1 MIPRWPSPTR
11 RRTARV
17 AHTTR
22 TASTTRTTR
31 AGRVAALTVTALTAA
46 LVQPLAAGAATP
58 PAPPSDAK
66 LAKTAARND
75 LTREQFY
82 FVLPDRFANGSTAN
96 DRGGLTGSRLATG
109 YDPTDKGFYQG
120 GDLKGLTG
128 KLDYIKGL
136 GTTAIWLAPIFKNA
150 PVQGTGA
157 DASAGYHG
165 YWITD
170 FTQVD
175 PHFGTNQDLETLI
188 TKAHAK
194 GLKVFFDVIT
204 NHTADV
210 VDYEQKS
217 YDYLSKGAFPYLTKD
232 GRPFD
237 DVDYAGTGTF
247 PKVDADSFPRTPLVP
262 ATKKNAKVPSWLN
275 DPTMYHN
282 RGDSTWAGE
291 SATYGDFVGLDDLWT
306 ERPEVVSGMEKIYER
321 WVRDFDIDG
330 FRIDTVKHVNMEF
343 WTRWATALDA
353 YAAKKGRD
361 DFFMFGEVYSADT
374 SVTSPY
380 VTQGR
385 LDSTLDFPF
394 QDAARSYASQGGSA
408 RKLASVFG
416 DDYKYTTGKANA
428 YEQVTF
434 LGNHDMGRIGSL
446 LRQDNPQATDT
457 QLLTKDRLANELMFL
472 SRGNPVVYYGD
483 EQGFTGAGG
492 DKDARQP
499 MFASKITDY
508 LDDDELGTDRTH
520 ASDSYDTRAPLYQQ
534 ISALAK
540 LRKANPALTDGVQ
553 TERHAA
559 DGTGVYAFSRT
570 DARTGTEYVVA
581 FNNAPK
587 AKTAT
592 FATGSANMAFKGI
605 YGTHAKVTSGTDHTI
620 TVTVPPG
627 TAIVLKAAAKLPT
640 PTTKP
645 TLTLTAP
652 PTGATGTVNITADV
666 SGGQLNRVVFAAQT
680 GNGKWQ
686 TLGSADHAPYR
697 VTQTIAENTAP
708 GTPLRYKAVVIDRA
722 GRTASAL
729 GASST
734 GTPPAPEIPTASS
747 RDHAIVHYERA
758 DGDYTDWR
766 LYARGDIADGEG
778 TTWPAGH
785 DFVGRDAYGAFAYV
799 KLKSGASSVSYL
811 IVDKD
816 GTKDVSAD
824 RSIDVTKTGEIWVE
838 QGKEAVLTQKP
849 KADYPDQDK
858 TKAVLHYHRADGNYD
873 GWGLHVWSG
882 AANPTDW
889 AKPLEPVRTDA
900 YGAVYEVPLNVG
912 AASLSYLLH
921 KGDEKD
927 LSTDQA
933 LDLKTHGHEVWLL
946 NGQEKYLLP
955 QPTGSSATLD
965 LTTSRAVWI
974 DRNTVA
980 WNANA
985 NANAASTQLL
995 FSRTGSI
1002 TAEGGALTSTD
1013 ERRLRLTRS
1022 TLTDAQKVKFPHLAS
1037 YTAWTVDRRDRDRV
1051 REALHGQVVASQRA
1065 ANGAVLA
1072 ATGVQIAGV
1081 LDDLYAAASKADL
1094 GPTFSKGRPTLSV
1107 WAPTAQSVKLDLDGS
1122 TVAMKRNDATG
1133 VWSVTGSKSW
1143 KNKPYRYVVKVW
1155 APGVAKV
1162 VTNHVTD
1169 PYSVALTADSDL
1181 SLVVDLD
1188 DNSLAPRGWTSYS
1201 KPKAVPLADAQIQ
1214 ELHVRD
1220 FSVADNTVPAKDR
1233 GTYVAFTDK
1242 DSDGS
1247 RHLRALAKAGTSYV
1261 HLLPVFD
1268 IATIPERRADQATAD
1283 CDLASYAADSDQQQ
1297 ACVAKIAAKDA
1308 YNWGYDPYHYTVPEG
1323 SYASDPDGTRRTVE
1337 FRQMVKSLN
1346 SDGLRVVMDVVY
1358 NHTPASG
1365 QAKTSVLDKVVPG
1378 YYQRLLADGSVAAST
1393 CCANTA
1399 PENIMMDKL
1408 VVDSIVTWAREYKVD
1423 GFRFDLMGHHPKANI
1438 LAVRKALDALT
1449 PKKDGVDGKKII
1461 LYGEGWNFGEVADDA
1476 RFVQATQKNMA
1487 GTGIA
1492 TFSDRARD
1500 AVRGGGP
1507 FDEDPGVQGFASGL
1521 YTDPNSSIGNGT
1533 SAEQKAR
1540 LLHYQDLIK
1549 VGLTGNLAAYRF
1561 TDTDGKD
1568 VTGAQV
1574 DYNGRPA
1581 GYADAPGDALAYAD
1595 AHDNESLFDA
1605 LAFKLPATTSP
1616 ADRARMQ
1623 VLAMATATLSQGP
1636 ALSQAGS
1643 DLLRSKSLD
1652 RNSYDSGD
1660 WFNAIHWNCADGN
1673 GKENRDGN
1681 GFGRGLPP
1689 AADNAAKWSYAKP
1702 LLTGRNV
1709 RVGCTQIEGASA
1721 AYRDLLRIRTTESD
1735 FSLDTAGQ
1743 VQSKLTFPLSGK
1755 DETPGVITMGLGDL
1769 VVVFNATPERREQR
1783 VGPLAGTSY
1792 ALHPVLRAGADPVVK
1807 SATYER
1813 ESGTFAVPARTV
1825 ALFSRTS

>member
-1 MIPRWPSPTR
+1 MIPRWPSPTG
-11 RRTARV
+11 RRTARTAGV
-17 AHTTR
+17 ARTTR
-22 TASTTRTTR
+22 TSPTSRTAR

-46 LVQPLAAGAATP
+46 LVQPLAAGAAGAATP

-66 LAKTAARND
+66 LAKTPARND

-82 FVLPDRFANGSTAN
+82 FVLPDRFANGDKAN
-96 DRGGLTGSRLATG
+96 DKGGLTGSRLATG

-120 GDLKGLTG
+120 GDLKGLTHR
-128 KLDYIKGL
+128 LDYIKGL
-136 GTTAIWLAPIFKNA
+136 GTTAIWLAPIFKNE

-188 TKAHAK
+188 SKAHAK

-210 VDYEQKS
+210 VDHEQKS

-232 GRPFD
+232 GEPFD
-237 DVDYAGTGTF
+237 DADHADGKAEFPSVDT
-247 PKVDADSFPRTPLVP
+247 DSFPRTPVVP
-262 ATKKNAKVPSWLN
+262 AAKKNAKVPSWLN

-343 WTRWATALDA
+343 WTQWATALDA
-353 YAAKKGRD
+353 YAARKGRD

-416 DDYKYTTGKANA
+416 DDHKYTTDKANA

-434 LGNHDMGRIGSL
+434 LGNHDMGRIGSF
-446 LRQDNPQATDT
+446 LRQDNPKATDAE
-457 QLLTKDRLANELMFL
+457 LLAKDRLANELMFL

-492 DKDARQP
+492 DKDARQT
-499 MFASKITDY
+499 MFASKVTDY

-520 ASDSYDTRAPLYQQ
+520 ASDAYDTRAPLYQQ

-540 LRKANPALTDGVQ
+540 LRKANPALADGVQ

-559 DGTGVYAFSRT
+559 DGAGVYAFSRT
-570 DARTGTEYVVA
+570 EARSGTEYVVA
-581 FNNAPK
+581 FNNAPE

-592 FATGSANMAFKGI
+592 FPTGSADMAFKGI
-605 YGTHAKVTSGTDHTI
+605 YGTHAKVTSGTDRKL

-627 TAIVLKAAAKLPT
+627 TAIVLKAAGRLAT
-640 PTTKP
+640 PATKP
-645 TLTLTAP
+645 SLTLTAP

-666 SGGQLNRVVFAAQT
+666 DGGQLNRVVFAAQT
-680 GNGKWQ
+680 GNGRWQ

-697 VTQTIAENTAP
+697 VTQTIAKDVAP

-722 GRTASAL
+722 GRTASAM
-729 GASST
+729 ATSTT
-734 GTPPAPEIPTASS
+734 GTLPAPEVPTASS
-747 RDHAIVHYERA
+747 RDHAVVHYKRA

-766 LYARGDIADGEG
+766 LYAWGDIADGEG

-799 KLKSGASSVSYL
+799 KLKPGASSVSYL
-811 IVDKD
+811 VIDKD
-816 GTKDVSAD
+816 GNKDVSTD

-838 QGKEAVLTQKP
+838 QGKEVVLTQKP
-849 KADYPDQDK
+849 TADYPAQD
-858 TKAVLHYHRADGNYD
+858 TSKAVLHYHRADGNYD

-882 AANPTDW
+882 AAHPTDW
-889 AKPLEPVRTDA
+889 SKPLEPVRTDA
-900 YGAVYEVPLNVG
+900 YGAVYEVPLNAG
-912 AASLSYLLH
+912 ATSLSYLIH

-933 LDLKTHGHEVWLL
+933 LDLKTNGHEVWLL

-955 QPTGSSATLD
+955 QPVGSSAALD
-965 LTTSRAVWI
+965 LTTSKAVWI

-980 WNANA
+980 WNGDDT
-985 NANAASTQLL
+985 AASTQLL
-995 FSRTGSI
+995 YSRTGSI
-1002 TAEGGALTSTD
+1002 AAKDGALTSTD
-1013 ERRLRLTRS
+1013 ERWLRLTKAA
-1022 TLTDAQKVKFPHLAS
+1022 LTDAQKARFPHLKA
-1037 YTAWTVDRRDRDRV
+1037 YTAWTVDPRDRDRV
-1051 REALHGQVVASQRA
+1051 REALRGQAVASQRA

-1072 ATGVQIAGV
+1072 ATGVQLAGV
-1081 LDDLYAAASKADL
+1081 LDDLYDGSGADL
-1094 GPTFSKGRPTLSV
+1094 GPTFGKGRPTLAV
-1107 WAPTAQSVKLDLDGS
+1107 WAPTAQSVQLDLAG
-1122 TVAMKRNDATG
+1122 TRIAMKRNDTTG
-1133 VWSVTGSKSW
+1133 VWSVTGGKSW

-1155 APGVAKV
+1155 APSVAKI
-1162 VTNHVTD
+1162 VTNEVTD
-1169 PYSVALTADSDL
+1169 PYSVALTADSER

-1188 DNSLAPRGWTSYS
+1188 DRSLAPGGWTSYT
-1201 KPKAVPLADAQIQ
+1201 KPEAVPLTDAQIQ

-1220 FSVADNTVPAKDR
+1220 FSVADDTVPAKDQ
-1233 GTYVAFTDK
+1233 GTYLAFTDR

-1261 HLLPVFD
+1261 HLLPAFD
-1268 IATIPERRADQATAD
+1268 IATIPEKKADQATVD
-1283 CDLASYAADSDQQQ
+1283 CDLSSYAADSDQQQ
-1297 ACVAKIAAKDA
+1297 ACVGRIAAKDA

-1378 YYQRLLADGSVAAST
+1378 YYQRLLADGSVANST

-1399 PENIMMDKL
+1399 PENTMMGKL

-1449 PKKDGVDGKKII
+1449 LKKDGVDGRKII

-1487 GTGIA
+1487 GTGVA

-1521 YTDPNSSIGNGT
+1521 YTDPNSSTGNGT

-1549 VGLTGNLAAYRF
+1549 VGLSGNLAAYRF
-1561 TDTDGKD
+1561 TGTDGEE

-1574 DYNGRPA
+1574 DYNGQPA
-1581 GYADAPGDALAYAD
+1581 GYAHAPGDALAYAD

-1605 LAFKLPATTSP
+1605 LAFKLPATTSA

-1623 VLAMATATLSQGP
+1623 VLAMATAALSQGP
-1636 ALSQAGS
+1636 SLSQAGS

-1673 GKENRDGN
+1673 GNGNSN
-1681 GFGRGLPP
+1681 GFGRGLPM
-1689 AADNAAKWSYAKP
+1689 AADNASKWPYAKP
-1702 LLTGRNV
+1702 LLSTIT
-1709 RVGCTQIEGASA
+1709 VGCPQIEGASA

-1743 VQSKLTFPLSGK
+1743 VQSKLSFPLSGK
-1755 DETPGVITMGLGDL
+1755 DETPGVITMQLGDL
-1769 VVVFNATPERREQR
+1769 VIVFNATPERSEQR

-1807 SATYER
+1807 SATYDR
-1813 ESGTFAVPARTV
+1813 DSGTFAVPGRSVAVFFRTP
-1825 ALFSRTS
+1825 